1 MDDSGDVYPYVS
13 RQNLQQTSG
22 QESYQTTDQLW
33 PNFSQ
38 IQEVT
43 GGPTGPDT
51 FLAVII
57 SEKPKNPLVT
67 QWTFSVEREL
77 AKNTTLEVNY
87 VGNKGNRLLA
97 RQDINQAYLVSNM
110 TACYTTLPTPAS
122 CLPSNRRP
130 YPNFVT
136 YIDSSWIGH
145 SNYNALDVKF
155 EHRSSQFAI
164 TSVYT
169 WAKDLDDKSTAA
181 SAGAEAQGWN
191 GFLNNHNPEADYGR
205 SDFNVG
211 QRFVTSLVYDLPFG
225 RGKHFANQVNPVVDA
240 VIGGWETTAITTF
253 QQGFPTSIQCY
264 DYDGA
269 TGTGGLLD
277 IGTGGGIN
285 RCDQASADSPKKLK
299 WTLNSADFAANE
311 ALFPDPTPG
320 TFGLSA
326 RNAATS
332 PGIENFVLGL
342 YKNTNISEHV
352 KFQLRFEA
360 FNAFNHPQFDANPE
374 YGFGGGGSSAN
385 NVRDSGQLGLIG
397 AADQPRILQLG
408 GKIVF

>member
-1 MDDSGDVYPYVS
+1 
-13 RQNLQQTSG
+13 
-22 QESYQTTDQLW
+22 
-33 PNFSQ
+33 
-38 IQEVT
+38 
-43 GGPTGPDT
+43 
-51 FLAVII
+51 
-57 SEKPKNPLVT
+57 
-67 QWTFSVEREL
+67 
-77 AKNTTLEVNY
+77 
-87 VGNKGNRLLA
+87 
-97 RQDINQAYLVSNM
+97 
-110 TACYTTLPTPAS
+110 
-122 CLPSNRRP
+122 LPSNRRP

-240 VIGGWETTAITTF
+240 LIGGWETTAITTF